1 VKAGD
6 TLDAIARG
14 TFAGFVTSGEI
25 AAANNLSDPNRVAVG
40 QQLYV
45 PLPCSC
51 DAVGGEEVVHYAH
64 AVAAGSSVARIAA
77 EFGTTE
83 ETLMRLN
90 GIKDPNGLQAGQILD
105 VPLRGTEGK
114 KENYFTYEL
123 KNEHGMLDCH
133 PTQGISS
140 STCPA
145 AMCGNM
151 YLGNT
156 SSSSPCERA
165 TCAYTGYTNKT
176 SSFAILTNLTI
187 QFLCNTSGAP
197 PLSQPTSGAALRLG
211 LQGGLLQYFNSVEGC
226 IDLIRSHE
234 AGLNFTYN
242 WIVRTRVDGFWSGPL
257 DLDAFE
263 LGPTYVV
270 PQGLR
275 YSGLNDRLGI
285 GGRAASLVALSR
297 LSAIS
302 RLDRVGY
309 RELNS
314 ESAFKA
320 QLDTARVRAHERR
333 FPLFCVVT
341 DRRYVYPPDCYKV
354 PVASMGSPGPLSGV
368 KCRACRPVCTG
379 PCAA

>member
-1 VKAGD
+1 MTSSLHPLLLQLLLLLPFSPPPSASAARFACGGGTCQSLLGYAPPNATTLAEVKSLFQLRSLRGSLLAPNSLPLSTPSSLPLPAASLLRLRLPCSCSRGVGASFRRPLYKVKAGD

-64 AVAAGSSVARIAA
+64 AVAAGSSVAEIAA

-90 GIKDPNGLQAGQILD
+90 GIKDPNDLQAGQILD
-105 VPLRGTEGK
+105 VPLRACSSSISSTSVDRNLRVPNGSYILTA
-114 KENYFTYEL
+114 NNCVL
-123 KNEHGMLDCH
+123 CSCSSSSWQLDCH

-151 YLGNT
+151 FLGNT

-187 QFLCNTSGAP
+187 QSLCNTSGAP
-197 PLSQPTSGAALRLG
+197 PLSQPTSGAALSLG
-211 LQGGLLQYFNSVEGC
+211 LQGVKLTELLIFFHIALLC
-226 IDLIRSHE
+226 L
-234 AGLNFTYN
+234 
-242 WIVRTRVDGFWSGPL
+242 
-257 DLDAFE
+257 AF
-263 LGPTYVV
+263 
-270 PQGLR
+270 
-275 YSGLNDRLGI
+275 
-285 GGRAASLVALSR
+285 LSR
-297 LSAIS
+297 
-302 RLDRVGY
+302 
-309 RELNS
+309 
-314 ESAFKA
+314 
-320 QLDTARVRAHERR
+320 
-333 FPLFCVVT
+333 C
-341 DRRYVYPPDCYKV
+341 
-354 PVASMGSPGPLSGV
+354 
-368 KCRACRPVCTG
+368 
-379 PCAA
+379 